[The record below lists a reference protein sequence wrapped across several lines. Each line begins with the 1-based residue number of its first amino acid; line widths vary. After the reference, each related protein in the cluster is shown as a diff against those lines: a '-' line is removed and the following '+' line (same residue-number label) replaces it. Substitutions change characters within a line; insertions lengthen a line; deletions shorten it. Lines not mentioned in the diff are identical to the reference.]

1 MFMTKINN
9 SLHVRY
15 KITFTS
21 ILKFAKVLNSTLF
34 SFLFLPF
41 SFPLKPLI
49 LKIKYERRTQRCKE
63 NFVEIFKKRR
73 IKKNLEIE
81 ILHPT
86 LFLSLKTLLLKMDY
100 QKKNTGIAKTI
111 LYKNFLSQNFSSFKF
126 A

>member
-15 KITFTS
+15 KIMFTS

-73 IKKNLEIE
+73 IKNLEIE

-100 QKKNTGIAKTI
+100 QKKKYRNCKD
-111 LYKNFLSQNFSSFKF
+111 NFVQKFFITELFKL
-126 A
+126 